1 MYEYGDVLVMKDGF
15 TCKVVF
21 MDGNRITVE
30 FTSEDGR
37 PERHSAD
44 IRYLKKPVK
53 VIHAR
58 DAKERRPGSV

>member
-1 MYEYGDVLVMKDGF
+1 MYEYGDILVMKDGF

-30 FTSEDGR
+30 FTDKEGR
-37 PERHSAD
+37 LARASRD
-44 IRYLKKPVK
+44 IKYLRKPVK

-58 DAKERRPGSV
+58 DTKERRPGSV

>member
-1 MYEYGDVLVMKDGF
+1 MYEYGDILVMKDGF

-30 FTSEDGR
+30 FTDKEGR
-37 PERHSAD
+37 LARASND
-44 IRYLKKPVK
+44 IKYLRKPVK

-58 DAKERRPGSV
+58 ESKAR

>member
-1 MYEYGDVLVMKDGF
+1 MYEYGDILVMKDGF

-30 FTSEDGR
+30 FTDKEGR
-37 PERHSAD
+37 PERASND
-44 IRYLKKPVK
+44 IKYLKKPVK

-58 DAKERRPGSV
+58 ESKTR

>member
-1 MYEYGDVLVMKDGF
+1 MYEYGDILVMKDGF

-30 FTSEDGR
+30 YTDKEGR
-37 PERHSAD
+37 LARASND
-44 IRYLKKPVK
+44 IKYLKKPVK

-58 DAKERRPGSV
+58 ESKTR

>member
-30 FTSEDGR
+30 FTNKEGR
-37 PERHSAD
+37 LARSSND
-44 IRYLKKPVK
+44 IKYLRQPVK

-58 DAKERRPGSV
+58 DTKERRPGSV

>member
-1 MYEYGDVLVMKDGF
+1 MYEYGDILVMKDGF

-30 FTSEDGR
+30 FTDKEGR
-37 PERHSAD
+37 LARASND
-44 IRYLKKPVK
+44 VKYLRKPVK

-58 DAKERRPGSV
+58 DTKERRPSSV

>member
-1 MYEYGDVLVMKDGF
+1 MYEYGDILVMKDGF

-30 FTSEDGR
+30 FTNKDGR
-37 PERHSAD
+37 LERASND
-44 IRYLKKPVK
+44 IKYLRKPVK

>member
-30 FTSEDGR
+30 FTNKDGR
-37 PERHSAD
+37 LERASND
-44 IRYLKKPVK
+44 IKYLRKPVK

-58 DAKERRPGSV
+58 DVKERRPGSV

>member
-1 MYEYGDVLVMKDGF
+1 MYEYGDILVMKDGF

-30 FTSEDGR
+30 FTDKEGR
-37 PERHSAD
+37 LERASND
-44 IRYLKKPVK
+44 IKYLKKPVK

-58 DAKERRPGSV
+58 ESETR

>member
-1 MYEYGDVLVMKDGF
+1 MYEYGDILVMKDGF

-30 FTSEDGR
+30 FTSDDGR
-37 PERHSAD
+37 LERHSAD
-44 IRYLKKPVK
+44 IRYLRKPVK

-58 DAKERRPGSV
+58 ENKTR

>member
-1 MYEYGDVLVMKDGF
+1 MYEYGDILVMKDGF

-30 FTSEDGR
+30 FTDKEGR
-37 PERHSAD
+37 LARSSND
-44 IRYLKKPVK
+44 IRYLRKPVK

-58 DAKERRPGSV
+58 ESKTR

>member
-1 MYEYGDVLVMKDGF
+1 MYEYGDILVMKDGF

-30 FTSEDGR
+30 YTDKDGR
-37 PERHSAD
+37 LARSSND
-44 IRYLKKPVK
+44 IKYLKKPVK

-58 DAKERRPGSV
+58 EATERRSGSV